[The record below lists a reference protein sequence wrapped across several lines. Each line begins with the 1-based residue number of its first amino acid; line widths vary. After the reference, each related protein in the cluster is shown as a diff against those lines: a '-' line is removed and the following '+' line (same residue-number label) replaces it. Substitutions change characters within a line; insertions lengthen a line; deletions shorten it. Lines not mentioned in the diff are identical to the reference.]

1 MIETLFT
8 IKVNGPGAVSV
19 NFSDDAVEV
28 GAAEFVIKGSQDL
41 LEGRGGDV
49 AVTFTIVQS
58 IDESKQEKSNINMG
72 ILKCTPAKSS

>member
-28 GAAEFVIKGSQDL
+28 GAAEFVIKGS
-41 LEGRGGDV
+41 
-49 AVTFTIVQS
+49 
-58 IDESKQEKSNINMG
+58 
-72 ILKCTPAKSS
+72 